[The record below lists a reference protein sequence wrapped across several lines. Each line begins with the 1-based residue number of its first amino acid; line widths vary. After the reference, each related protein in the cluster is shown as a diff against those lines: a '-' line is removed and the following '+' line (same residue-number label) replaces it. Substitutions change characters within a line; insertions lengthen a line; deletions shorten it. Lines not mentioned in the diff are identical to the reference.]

1 MNYINEK
8 KYILE
13 IQNKNFLKK
22 KWETTLKDIIVKRI
36 PKVFISK
43 NEIIFI
49 NDEKQIND
57 LVNPINSEK
66 NKKVKIII
74 ILIPLNNFTHLVGF
88 LDKLDKILTEDTKII
103 INYYSKSWKLIF
115 GFFSLWVLFVQ

>member
-13 IQNKNFLKK
+13 IQNKSFLRK

-57 LVNPINSEK
+57 LILVIQRK
-66 NKKVKIII
+66 IKK
-74 ILIPLNNFTHLVGF
+74 LR
-88 LDKLDKILTEDTKII
+88 
-103 INYYSKSWKLIF
+103 
-115 GFFSLWVLFVQ
+115 